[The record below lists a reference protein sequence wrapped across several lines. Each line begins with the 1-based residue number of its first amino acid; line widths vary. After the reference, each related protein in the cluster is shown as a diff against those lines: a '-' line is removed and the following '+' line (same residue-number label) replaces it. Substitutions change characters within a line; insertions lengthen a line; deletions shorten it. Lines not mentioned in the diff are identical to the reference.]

1 MFGYGLAYGP
11 GAPGFRLT
19 GAGRIEV
26 VTGIAEL
33 RQSLLMLLA
42 TTPGERPLAPTFG
55 CALDRLAFEPID
67 DTTAGLAI
75 RMVAEA
81 VAQQLPQVQVDRLD
95 AGPDPADPGRLRIEL
110 WYRDRR
116 SGTTDTL
123 SLTLPVEGAA

>member
-1 MFGYGLAYGP
+1 MLGYGLPSGP

-19 GAGRIEV
+19 HAGRLEA

-33 RQSLLMLLA
+33 RQSLQMLLA
-42 TTPGERPLAPTFG
+42 TTPGERPLAPGFG
-55 CALDRLAFEPID
+55 CALHRLAFEPID

-75 RMVAEA
+75 RIVAEA
-81 VAQQLPQVQVDRLD
+81 VARQLPHVQVDRLD

-116 SGTTDTL
+116 SGAEDAL
-123 SLTLPVEGAA
+123 SVALPADGAT